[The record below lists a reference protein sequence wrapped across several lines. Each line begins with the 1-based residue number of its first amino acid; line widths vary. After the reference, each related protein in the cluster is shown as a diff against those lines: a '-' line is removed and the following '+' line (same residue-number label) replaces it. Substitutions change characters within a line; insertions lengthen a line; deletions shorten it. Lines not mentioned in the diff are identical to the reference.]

1 MNRKETADR
10 ISALLADVVDEI
22 DAYYDEQ
29 IPRGL
34 QEERPD
40 EWKKLIDEMNDSKEL
55 VNDLQEYL
63 NQNT

>member
-22 DAYYDEQ
+22 DSYYDEQ